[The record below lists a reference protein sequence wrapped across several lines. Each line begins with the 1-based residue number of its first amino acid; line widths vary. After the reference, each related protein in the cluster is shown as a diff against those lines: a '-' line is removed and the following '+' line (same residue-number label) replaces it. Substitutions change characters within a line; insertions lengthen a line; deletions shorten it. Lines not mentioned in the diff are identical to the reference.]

1 MPAVV
6 SGPLCSPVLFAGMP
20 FLQLFRDLVVAPPA
34 HASRLSEAPFSTQV
48 EAAALPSFCVSTAVV
63 ESSPSRTHLSV
74 LVLLLPKSKLHEA
87 GG

>member
-1 MPAVV
+1 M
-6 SGPLCSPVLFAGMP
+6 
-20 FLQLFRDLVVAPPA
+20 VAPPA

-48 EAAALPSFCVSTAVV
+48 EAAALPSCVSTALV